1 MRVLRESP
9 VLRPTMYSWE
19 YMRRRHIERIHPSTT
34 LDIQEH
40 TTYHMD
46 DMPSQSYP
54 SLEMRNTNC
63 FSVFLLQ
70 ELIYVYFRAVSCE
83 FVQKRNRG

>member
-1 MRVLRESP
+1 MRTPGL
-9 VLRPTMYSWE
+9 
-19 YMRRRHIERIHPSTT
+19 RHIEWIHPSTT
-34 LDIQEH
+34 LDTQEH

-46 DMPSQSYP
+46 DMQSQTYP
-54 SLEMRNTNC
+54 SSEMRNTNC